1 MSAVK
6 ILALYNGE
14 YGIRHIDNIRQ
25 RMPNEW
31 TLGTWQGPAFL
42 PPVVDYPEDYLPDA
56 YAEYDL
62 LLSFAEV
69 KGVAELIPDI
79 AQMTGAQAVI
89 AAVDNEAWLPRGLAG
104 QLRDWLA
111 RMGVACATPK
121 PLCSLTESDYAV
133 SRRKRQV
140 YDSELIAA
148 FARYFGQPEFSLT
161 IDPDTRTITSAQV
174 TRDAVCGC
182 ARFVS
187 EQLVGVSADEAGE
200 KAGLAHHHYPC
211 LASMGIDS
219 DFSDTLM
226 HVSGNIMKDQI
237 ADQVKP
243 YIQVNYISPG
253 KKTD

>member
-1 MSAVK
+1 MK
-6 ILALYNGE
+6 ILAIFNGE
-14 YGIRHIDNIRQ
+14 YGIRHIDNIREH
-25 RMPNEW
+25 MPA
-31 TLGTWQGPAFL
+31 TWALETWRAPDFL

-56 YAEYDL
+56 FADCDL

-69 KGVAELIPDI
+69 KGVAELLPDI

-89 AAVDNEAWLPRGLAG
+89 AAVDNEAWLPRGLAA
-104 QLRDWLA
+104 QLREWLG

-121 PLCSLTESDYAV
+121 PLCSLTERDYSV
-133 SRRKRQV
+133 TRRQRQV
-140 YDSELIAA
+140 YDSELISA
-148 FARYFGQPEFSLT
+148 FAAYFGQPELSLT
-161 IDPDTRTITSAQV
+161 IDPDTRIITSAKV

-187 EQLVGVSADEAGE
+187 KQLLGVSANDAEE

-219 DFSDTLM
+219 DYSDTLM
-226 HVSGNIMKDQI
+226 HVSGNIMKDQVTE
-237 ADQVKP
+237 QVKP
-243 YIQVNYISPG
+243 FKQVHYISPG